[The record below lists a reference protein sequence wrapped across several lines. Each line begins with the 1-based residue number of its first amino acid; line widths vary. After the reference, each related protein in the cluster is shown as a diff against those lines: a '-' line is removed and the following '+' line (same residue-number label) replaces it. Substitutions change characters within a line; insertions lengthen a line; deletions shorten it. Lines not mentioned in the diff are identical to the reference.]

1 MELTGTLSPSGEVGG
16 CGGMGLGSLESPS
29 ITTLCCPHPPFSPP
43 SHPTPVR
50 SLSLPHPLV
59 PCHSLSLSPF
69 PLVPCIHPSTTTS
82 TNSSILPIHFSYFS
96 YFIASFI
103 SGLSPSPSLY
113 YLNSAVYPPP
123 WLLSLFFLSPV
134 PFRIISTSLSS
145 FRIDVFHFHST
156 LSAPLFA
163 PPCHYPPLT

>member
-1 MELTGTLSPSGEVGG
+1 MGEWGWG
-16 CGGMGLGSLESPS
+16 PWS
-29 ITTLCCPHPPFSPP
+29 PHPSRHCVVRTLPSPLPLTPLPPGPFSIPP
-43 SHPTPVR
+43 SP
-50 SLSLPHPLV
+50 PHPLSF
-59 PCHSLSLSPF
+59 PLLIPF
-69 PLVPCIHPSTTTS
+69 PLSSLHTSLHYNFLS
-82 TNSSILPIHFSYFS
+82 TNSPFLPTHFSYFS

-134 PFRIISTSLSS
+134 PFRIISTSLTS
-145 FRIDVFHFHST
+145 FHIDVFHFHST